1 MCEVIKKNR
10 EEAAAE
16 ALAQGRAEGMLK
28 IAFSMFRKGKLTE
41 AEAAKEAEIS
51 ISEFRKMITTFT
63 AEMDWGKP
71 VGKEIW

>member
-1 MCEVIKKNR
+1 MCEVIRKNR

-41 AEAAKEAEIS
+41 AEAAEEAYPS
-51 ISEFRKMITTFT
+51 SEK
-63 AEMDWGKP
+63 
-71 VGKEIW
+71 